1 MTAKKTPEPPAP
13 APSVPSVPAPAV
25 SEAVEPTIDVT
36 PVPGTVVHIQPYE
49 AAAMPELRAII
60 GEKSKRAVP
69 TLVTLRVG
77 RLDKHVLVDIPEEN
91 LAAAWRWWQLHVNMD
106 GERFMGVVY
115 EITRHDIPRLY
126 RAVGT
131 LRLDKS

>member
-1 MTAKKTPEPPAP
+1 MMTAKKTPEP
-13 APSVPSVPAPAV
+13 SVPSAPVPA
-25 SEAVEPTIDVT
+25 EPTIDVA

-69 TLVTLRVG
+69 TLVTLKVG
-77 RLDKHVLVDIPEEN
+77 RLDKYVLVDIPEEN
-91 LAAAWRWWQLHVNMD
+91 LAAAWRWWQLHVNVD

-131 LRLDKS
+131 LKLDKS